1 MDKTTKERLVKEL
14 RVLFVN
20 GNTEKLAKEA
30 VKELSDFTGTDITYI
45 FQKLTYVVDLL
56 SKLTE
61 GSAIIPN
68 SFNVSLSA
76 ISVVFKIL
84 GTKLKSSSPPV
95 EKDATYLALLRYQNS
110 ELKAEAVGLE
120 DLLFT
125 THAYLNEIDE
135 HAHESVVIRL
145 EERFPTNDTVR
156 FLGKLKAKAQE
167 LLTTSEIPSARRASV
182 YINLYFRLAILRTMV
197 LWQVFCIKERSGYDE
212 ASTRAVLAMINEGQ
226 KSDLEVVRYVTETS
240 FQKVVF
246 HTIFHPTENENFLH
260 FLQIQQ
266 YWIPNIGQDL
276 SFCRQTHCIRSSKK
290 PEIKFERTSMLGG
303 RIRGGSDMSSDCKF
317 QLEPLKKRRV
327 DNVFYIR
334 SAKSPGHYVYMH
346 DGGNCFSASHR
357 PGPEGQWKIVQFEN
371 DKSPPQYVLSPLKW
385 PCRFLFLKSFLGSIS
400 IAGTYSSKETKDKG
414 LWEILDL

>member
-30 VKELSDFTGTDITYI
+30 VKELSEFTGTDITDI

-95 EKDATYLALLRYQNS
+95 ERDATYLALLRYQNS

-226 KSDLEVVRYVTETS
+226 KSDLEVVRYVTETR

-266 YWIPNIGQDL
+266 YWIPNIGQDR
-276 SFCRQTHCIRSSKK
+276 SFCRQTHCIRSSKT
-290 PEIKFERTSMLGG
+290 PEIKFERTSMFTG

-317 QLEPLKKRRV
+317 QLEPLEKRRV

-334 SAKSPGHYVYMH
+334 SVKSPGHYVYMH
-346 DGGNCFSASHR
+346 DGGNCFSDSHR

-371 DKSPPQYVLSPLKW
+371 DESPPKYVLSPLKW
-385 PCRFLFLKSFLGSIS
+385 PCRFLFLKSFWGSLS
-400 IAGTYSSKETKDKG
+400 IAGTYNTKETKDKG

>member
-1 MDKTTKERLVKEL
+1 MDNITKEKLVKEL
-14 RVLFVN
+14 RVLFAN
-20 GNTEKLAKEA
+20 GNTEKLVKEA
-30 VKELSDFTGTDITYI
+30 VKELSDFTGTDFTDI

-61 GSAIIPN
+61 GSTVTPN
-68 SFNVSLSA
+68 AFTVSLSA
-76 ISVVFKIL
+76 ISTVFKIL

-95 EKDATYLALLRYQNS
+95 EKDSTYLALLRYQDS
-110 ELKAEAVGLE
+110 ELKAKAVGLE

-135 HAHESVVIRL
+135 QAHESVVIRL
-145 EERFPTNDTVR
+145 EERFPTNDIVR

-167 LLTTSEIPSARRASV
+167 LLTTSVIQSARRASV

-197 LWQVFCIKERSGYDE
+197 LWQVFCIKERSGYDK
-212 ASTRAVLAMINEGQ
+212 ASTNAVLAMINEAQ
-226 KSDLEVVRYVTETS
+226 KSDLEVVGYVTETS

-266 YWIPNIGQDL
+266 YWIPNIGQDR
-276 SFCRQTHCIRSSKK
+276 SFCCQTHCIRSSKM
-290 PEIKFERTSMLGG
+290 PEIRFERTSMFGG

-327 DNVFYIR
+327 DNVFYIKSVR
-334 SAKSPGHYVYMH
+334 SPNHYVYMH
-346 DGGNCFSASHR
+346 DGGNCFSVSHR

-371 DKSPPQYVLSPLKW
+371 DESPPKYVLSPLKW
-385 PCRFLFLKSFLGSIS
+385 PCRFLFMKSFLGSIS
-400 IAGTYSSKETKDKG
+400 IAGTYNSKETKDKG

>member
-1 MDKTTKERLVKEL
+1 MDKTTKEKLLKEL
-14 RVLFVN
+14 RVLFAN
-20 GNTEKLAKEA
+20 GNTEKFAKEA
-30 VKELSDFTGTDITYI
+30 VKELSSFTGTDITDI

-68 SFNVSLSA
+68 SFTVSLSA

-145 EERFPTNDTVR
+145 EERFPTNDSVR

-226 KSDLEVVRYVTETS
+226 KSDLEVVRYVTETR

-246 HTIFHPTENENFLH
+246 HTIFHPSENENFLH

-266 YWIPNIGQDL
+266 YWIPNIGQDR
-276 SFCRQTHCIRSSKK
+276 SFCRQAHCIRSSKT
-290 PEIKFERTSMLGG
+290 PEIKFERTSMFGG

-317 QLEPLKKRRV
+317 QLEPLEKRRV

-334 SAKSPGHYVYMH
+334 SVKSPGHYVYMH
-346 DGGNCFSASHR
+346 DGGNCFSVSHR

-371 DKSPPQYVLSPLKW
+371 DKSPPKYVLSPLKW

-400 IAGTYSSKETKDKG
+400 IAGTYNSKETKDKG

>member
-1 MDKTTKERLVKEL
+1 MDKTTKEKLVKEL

-20 GNTEKLAKEA
+20 SNTEKLAKEA
-30 VKELSDFTGTDITYI
+30 VKELSEFTGTDITDI

-95 EKDATYLALLRYQNS
+95 ERDATYLALLRYQNS

-226 KSDLEVVRYVTETS
+226 KSDLEVVRYVTETR

-266 YWIPNIGQDL
+266 YWIPNIGQDR
-276 SFCRQTHCIRSSKK
+276 SFCRQTHCIRSSKT
-290 PEIKFERTSMLGG
+290 PEIKFERTSMFTG

-317 QLEPLKKRRV
+317 QLEPLEKRRV

-334 SAKSPGHYVYMH
+334 SVKSPGHYVYMH
-346 DGGNCFSASHR
+346 DGGNCFSDSHR

-371 DKSPPQYVLSPLKW
+371 DESPPKYVLSPLKW
-385 PCRFLFLKSFLGSIS
+385 PCRFLFLKSFWGSLS
-400 IAGTYSSKETKDKG
+400 IAGTYNTKETKDKG